1 MFGYEWGGKGLDA
14 SSQKYR
20 NPLERKDM
28 FIFMNKVDSR
38 DLLLNNVPSK
48 DGWRR
53 QLRLCKWAAGQLWRR
68 YSRSAIQI
76 PCSDKSSGAWFL

>member
-1 MFGYEWGGKGLDA
+1 MFGYEWGGKELDA

-48 DGWRR
+48 DG
-53 QLRLCKWAAGQLWRR
+53 
-68 YSRSAIQI
+68 
-76 PCSDKSSGAWFL
+76 